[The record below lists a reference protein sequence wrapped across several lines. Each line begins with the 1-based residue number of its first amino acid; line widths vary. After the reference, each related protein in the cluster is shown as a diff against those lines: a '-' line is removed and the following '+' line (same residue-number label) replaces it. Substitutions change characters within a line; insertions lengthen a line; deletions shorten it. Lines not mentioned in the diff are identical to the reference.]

1 MINMNISTFIYLI
14 QTVLSPVSVLV
25 TVKYGLIAGILILT
39 IIGFLEFID
48 IVYKNVNNQT
58 HLH

>member
-25 TVKYGLIAGILILT
+25 TIKYGLIAGILILT

-48 IVYKNVNNQT
+48 IVYKNINN
-58 HLH
+58 